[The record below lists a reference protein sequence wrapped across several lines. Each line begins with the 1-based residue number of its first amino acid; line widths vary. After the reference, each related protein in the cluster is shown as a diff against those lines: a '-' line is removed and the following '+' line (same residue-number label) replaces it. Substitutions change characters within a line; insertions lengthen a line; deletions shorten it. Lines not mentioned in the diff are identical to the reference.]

1 MYSISDAWDGRVDA
15 DLNGLIFTD
24 MPWMIAPGVGRSAT
38 LRSEAEA
45 AWGDLRGRG
54 RLFALGHDAWLVQ
67 DGLRSGRFGAGRGE
81 LEGVT
86 GQLALDDS
94 RRVQRGLRWG
104 EIRNSTLRLLDEP

>member
-1 MYSISDAWDGRVDA
+1 
-15 DLNGLIFTD
+15 
-24 MPWMIAPGVGRSAT
+24 
-38 LRSEAEA
+38 
-45 AWGDLRGRG
+45 
-54 RLFALGHDAWLVQ
+54 VQ
-67 DGLRSGRFGAGRGE
+67 EGLRSGRFGAGRGE